1 MDRDAAKDPGQLAL
15 QVQEQLALQVQEQ
28 LALFDE
34 PPPADAA
41 ERRRVLLAGRAV
53 EFRFERRRRRTIG
66 IRISEHGLSV
76 AAPLRAPWRE
86 IEGFL
91 HEKARWI
98 LEKLDARAAA
108 GKPPTL
114 YGEHGESLPLFGREI
129 VLAVSAGRPRSARLV
144 DHELQLQV
152 PEPYRR
158 GAVRELLVGWLKAR
172 ALEALAPR
180 VEHYAARV
188 SLPPPPFTLSN
199 ARTQWGVCMAS
210 GRIRLAW
217 RLVHLDPELADYV
230 VAHEVAHLVE
240 LNHSERFWA
249 LVEWLYPHWREA
261 RERIERDAATLP
273 RI

>member
-15 QVQEQLALQVQEQ
+15 
-28 LALFDE
+28 FDE
-34 PPPADAA
+34 PPPADAGPTRHA
-41 ERRRVLLAGRAV
+41 LLAGRSV

-66 IRISEHGLSV
+66 IRVNEHGLSV

-86 IEGFL
+86 VEGFL

-98 LEKLDARAAA
+98 LAKLDQRAAA
-108 GKPPTL
+108 GKLRTIF
-114 YGEHGESLPLFGREI
+114 GESGETLPLHGREV
-129 VLAVSAGRPRSARLV
+129 VLVVSPAKRSVNLLGT
-144 DHELQLQV
+144 DLHIGI
-152 PEPYRR
+152 PEPHRR
-158 GAVRELLVGWLKAR
+158 GAVRDLLLRWLKSR
-172 ALEALAPR
+172 ALDALAPR
-180 VEHYAARV
+180 VAHYAARV
-188 SLPPPPFTLSN
+188 SLPPPPLKLSN

-210 GRIRLAW
+210 GRVRLSW

-261 RERIERDAATLP
+261 RERIERDAATIP

>member
-1 MDRDAAKDPGQLAL
+1 MDRDAAKDTGQLG
-15 QVQEQLALQVQEQ
+15 
-28 LALFDE
+28 LFDE

-41 ERRRVLLAGRAV
+41 LRRHVLLAGQAV
-53 EFRFERRRRRTIG
+53 EFRFERRHRRTIG
-66 IRISEHGLSV
+66 IKVSEHGLSV
-76 AAPLRAPWRE
+76 AAPMRAPWRE

-98 LEKLDARAAA
+98 LKKLAAREAA
-108 GKPPTL
+108 GKPRSIF
-114 YGEHGESLPLFGREI
+114 GESGETLPLHGHEV
-129 VLAVSAGRPRSARLV
+129 VLVVSQSKRAVNLV
-144 DHELQLQV
+144 GTDLHVSV
-152 PEPYRR
+152 PEPHRR
-158 GAVRELLVGWLKAR
+158 GTVRALLLRWLKSR

-180 VEHYAARV
+180 VAHYAARV
-188 SLPPPPFTLSN
+188 SLPPPPLRLSN
-199 ARTQWGVCMAS
+199 ARTQWGVCMSS
-210 GRIRLAW
+210 GRIRLSW

-273 RI
+273 KL

>member
-1 MDRDAAKDPGQLAL
+1 MDRDSAKDPG
-15 QVQEQLALQVQEQ
+15 Q

-41 ERRRVLLAGRAV
+41 PTRLALLAGRAV

-66 IRISEHGLSV
+66 IKVSEHGLAV

-91 HEKARWI
+91 HDKARWI
-98 LEKLDARAAA
+98 LEKLDQRAAA
-108 GKPPTL
+108 GTPPTI
-114 YGEHGESLPLFGREI
+114 YGETGETLPLFGKEI
-129 VLAVSAGRPRSARLV
+129 ALVVSQARRGVKLAGAAL
-144 DHELQLQV
+144 HIAL
-152 PEPYRR
+152 PEPHRR
-158 GAVRELLVGWLKAR
+158 GAVRALLLHWLKAR
-172 ALEALAPR
+172 ALDALTPR
-180 VEHYAARV
+180 VAHYAARV
-188 SLPPPPFTLSN
+188 SLPTPPLRLSN
-199 ARTQWGVCMAS
+199 ARTQWGVCMSS
-210 GRIRLAW
+210 GRIRLSW

-261 RERIERDAATLP
+261 RERIEQAAATIP

>member
-1 MDRDAAKDPGQLAL
+1 VDRDAAEDPGRLTL
-15 QVQEQLALQVQEQ
+15 KEQEQLT
-28 LALFDE
+28 LFDD
-34 PPPADAA
+34 PPHAQDAP
-41 ERRRVLLAGRAV
+41 RRRALLDGRAL
-53 EFRFERRRRRTIG
+53 EFRFRRRRRRTIG
-66 IRISEHGLSV
+66 LRVDEHGLSV

-91 HEKARWI
+91 REKSGWI
-98 LEKLDARAAA
+98 LEKLDERAAL
-108 GKPPTL
+108 GTPVTIF
-114 YGEHGESLPLFGREI
+114 GETGEMLPLHGRT
-129 VLAVSAGRPRSARLV
+129 VALAVAKGGRGVVLDGEALRIALPAP
-144 DHELQLQV
+144 QN
-152 PEPYRR
+152 R
-158 GAVRELLVGWLKAR
+158 GAVRRLLLGWLKAR
-172 ALEALAPR
+172 ALQTLAPR
-180 VEHYAARV
+180 VAHYAARV
-188 SLPPPPFTLSN
+188 SLAPPPFSLSN

-217 RLVHLDPELADYV
+217 RLVHLDPSLADYV

>member
-1 MDRDAAKDPGQLAL
+1 VDRDAAKDAGRLAGSGQLAL
-15 QVQEQLALQVQEQ
+15 RQQEQLT
-28 LALFDE
+28 LFDE
-34 PPPADAA
+34 PAPEGAA
-41 ERRRVLLAGRAV
+41 LLRHVLLAGQAV

-91 HEKARWI
+91 HEKSRWI
-98 LEKLDARAAA
+98 LGKLAARAAA
-108 GKPPTL
+108 GRPRAIF
-114 YGEHGESLPLFGREI
+114 GESGESLPLHGRAV
-129 VLAVSAGRPRSARLV
+129 VLSVSQARRAVNLV
-144 DHELQLQV
+144 GTELRVSV
-152 PEPYRR
+152 PEPHRR
-158 GAVRELLVGWLKAR
+158 GAVRDLLLRWLKVR

-180 VEHYAARV
+180 VAHYAARV
-188 SLPPPPFTLSN
+188 SLPAPPLKLSN
-199 ARTQWGVCMAS
+199 ARTQWGVCTAS
-210 GRIRLAW
+210 GRIRLSW

-249 LVEWLYPHWREA
+249 LVEWLYPYWREA

-273 RI
+273 KL

>member
-1 MDRDAAKDPGQLAL
+1 
-15 QVQEQLALQVQEQ
+15 VSEQ

-41 ERRRVLLAGRAV
+41 PTRHALLEGRAV

-66 IRISEHGLSV
+66 IRVNEHGLSV

-86 IEGFL
+86 VEGFL

-98 LEKLDARAAA
+98 LEKLDQRLAA
-108 GKPPTL
+108 GKPRTIF
-114 YGEHGESLPLFGREI
+114 GESGETLPLHGREV
-129 VLAVSAGRPRSARLV
+129 VLVVSQAKRAVNLAGTDL
-144 DHELQLQV
+144 HIGV
-152 PEPYRR
+152 PEPHRR
-158 GAVRELLVGWLKAR
+158 GAVRDLLRQWLKFR
-172 ALEALAPR
+172 ALDALSPR
-180 VEHYAARV
+180 LAHYAARV
-188 SLPPPPFTLSN
+188 SLPPPPLKLSN
-199 ARTQWGVCMAS
+199 ARTQWGACMAS
-210 GRIRLAW
+210 GRVRLAW

-261 RERIERDAATLP
+261 RERIERDAATIP